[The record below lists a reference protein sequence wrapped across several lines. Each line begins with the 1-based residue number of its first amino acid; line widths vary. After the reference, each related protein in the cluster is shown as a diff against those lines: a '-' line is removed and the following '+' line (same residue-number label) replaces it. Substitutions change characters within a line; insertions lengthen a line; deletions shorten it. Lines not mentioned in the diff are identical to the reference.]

1 MVMVFNLLPSL
12 HGKFLSIGLQIAYL
26 YARRNQ
32 NIATELRPT
41 FQRYFSV
48 QGRDCNM
55 NTGSTLR
62 TSLAQLLMCCVHCS
76 IVRLLMNKG
85 AETEAQ
91 QVLLMLFERIFM
103 FAPAELMQEFIPQII
118 VR

>member
-1 MVMVFNLLPSL
+1 
-12 HGKFLSIGLQIAYL
+12 
-26 YARRNQ
+26 
-32 NIATELRPT
+32 
-41 FQRYFSV
+41 
-48 QGRDCNM
+48 
-55 NTGSTLR
+55 
-62 TSLAQLLMCCVHCS
+62 
-76 IVRLLMNKG
+76 MNKG